1 MRTMKNIVQLI
12 LLLGILSMSKS
23 ISAQVR
29 VFILFDYHY
38 PESYYA
44 SFSPK
49 KADEIGSFVLQK
61 KVGDCA
67 ENSFG
72 FFKARSPLSVLTINI
87 DSLTNIVTSKW
98 VANQC
103 DTTLVNFFKNKHV
116 YIIPKD
122 SLKCKRG
129 KAYLVS
135 YTYCEKI

>member
-1 MRTMKNIVQLI
+1 MKNIVQLI
-12 LLLGILSMSKS
+12 LLLGMLSMSKS
-23 ISAQVR
+23 ISAQEK

-44 SFSPK
+44 PFSPK
-49 KADEIGSFVLQK
+49 KASEVGSFVLQK

-72 FFKARSPLSVLTINI
+72 FFKTRSPLSVLSVHI
-87 DSLTNIVTSKW
+87 DSLTNVITSTW
-98 VANQC
+98 IANQH
-103 DTTLVNFFKNKHV
+103 DTTLIKYFKSKQI

-122 SLKCKRG
+122 SLKCKKG
-129 KAYLVS
+129 KAFLVT